1 MTSGVIYCFE
11 EQNVEEAARIMENN
25 QIRRLPVLDNDK
37 HLVGIIALGD
47 IAVDTGNEQL
57 AGDVVEKVSEP
68 TS

>member
-47 IAVDTGNEQL
+47 IAVDTGNE
-57 AGDVVEKVSEP
+57 
-68 TS
+68 